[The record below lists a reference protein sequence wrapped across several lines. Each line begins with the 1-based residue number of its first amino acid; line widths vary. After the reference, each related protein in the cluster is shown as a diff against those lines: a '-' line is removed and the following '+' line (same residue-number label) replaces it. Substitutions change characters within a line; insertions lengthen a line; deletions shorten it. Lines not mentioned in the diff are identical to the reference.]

1 MSIAA
6 APAPEEVEALRY
18 LKDAARE
25 QGRDAELVVVLIR
38 ESADALKETQ
48 PRGSALTDEQVAFLI
63 SSGTFTPERLAEV
76 EASVARG
83 DLAELERRTRLEAV
97 TGSLSATEA
106 AQRLGIDSSR
116 IRHRLSK
123 GSLLGFMIAGKR
135 RLPAWQFT
143 DDSKQPVLPGLSQVI
158 LALPHDMHPASVQN
172 FMTTPQEDLLIDD
185 REVTPVEW
193 LRLGGDPQ
201 EVVDILDSFL
211 QS

>member
-1 MSIAA
+1 MSISAT
-6 APAPEEVEALRY
+6 PQEVEASVRY
-18 LKDAARE
+18 LIDAARS
-25 QGRDAELVVVLIR
+25 QGRDQETVVALLH
-38 ESADALKETQ
+38 EAADALKERQ
-48 PRGSALTDEQVAFLI
+48 PRGDALTDGQVAFLI
-63 SSGTFTPERLAEV
+63 ESGTFTPERLAEV

-97 TGSLSATEA
+97 TGSLSAAEA

-116 IRHRLSK
+116 VRHRLSK
-123 GSLLGFMIAGKR
+123 GSLLGFMIGGKR

-143 DDSKQPVLPGLSQVI
+143 DDPKQPVLPGLSLVI
-158 LALPHDMHPASVQN
+158 SALPQDMHPASVQN
-172 FMTTPQEDLLIDD
+172 FMSTPQEDLLIDD
-185 REVTPVEW
+185 HEVTPVEW

>member
-1 MSIAA
+1 MSIEAT
-6 APAPEEVEALRY
+6 PEGLEASVHY
-18 LKDAARE
+18 LMDTARS
-25 QGRDAELVVVLIR
+25 QGRDEELVIALIR
-38 ESADALKETQ
+38 ESADVLKRRQ
-48 PRGSALTDEQVAFLI
+48 PRGGALTEEQVAFLI
-63 SSGTFTPERLAEV
+63 ESGTFTPERLAEV

-97 TGSLSATEA
+97 TGSLSAAEA

-116 IRHRLSK
+116 VRHRLSK
-123 GSLLGFMIAGKR
+123 GGLIGFMIGGKR

-143 DDSKQPVLPGLSQVI
+143 DDPKQPVLPGLSQLIAAVP
-158 LALPHDMHPASVQN
+158 ADMHPASLQN
-172 FMTTPQEDLLIDD
+172 FMATPQEDLLIDG